1 MYHFLIC
8 ILQKNYLNTYS
19 WASWEENKIREREI
33 WKNLSSEIIK
43 KAIRLNEIILLVS
56 IYGYVYQ
63 HTEK

>member
-33 WKNLSSEIIK
+33 WKSLSREIIK
-43 KAIRLNEIILLVS
+43 SIRLNEIILLVS
-56 IYGYVYQ
+56 MYRYVYQ
-63 HTEK
+63 HTET